1 MENLPKKFNL
11 NPHDASFGFTE
22 ISGLPDEI
30 QNKIFFYY
38 AEHPCAVMIKD
49 ELQAIPRF
57 LTFLG
62 EECFCEFREHL
73 FLKMYRIKYRRERNI
88 GDMFG
93 EYESNGSVSTDR
105 YGDYESEA
113 SSEDSSL
120 QSLFSSTLSNLKI
133 LLPRNTLLTIPS

>member
-1 MENLPKKFNL
+1 MENLPNKFNL
-11 NPHDASFGFTE
+11 NPNDASFGFTE

-62 EECFCEFREHL
+62 EDYFYQFREHL
-73 FLKMYRIKYRRERNI
+73 FLQMYRINYRTERNI
-88 GDMFG
+88 GDIFG
-93 EYESNGSVSTDR
+93 EYESNGSVSTDC
-105 YGDYESEA
+105 YDYYT
-113 SSEDSSL
+113 SEDDD
-120 QSLFSSTLSNLKI
+120 
-133 LLPRNTLLTIPS
+133 P